1 MMPMLA
7 FAQAVLPTSWSFVT
21 PSPTGASSAS
31 PTGPATTYTE
41 KPGWSTKLDIAVNGT
56 SPFTYAA
63 GSDANLA
70 CRMDATGEYVQ
81 INIADKAD
89 SVVYF
94 LKAWVGN
101 GGPKVFLGVF
111 NIQESTNGVDW
122 STARS
127 FNDSQFTSSGVNNVY
142 DRFATKLLATSR
154 YVRFILSTKVS
165 GVNVGLDNVIV
176 QQASAASTPTMVLK
190 QAGTTLVTNNTFT
203 YGNATRKTFTI
214 LNAGTVDTLKI
225 DSIILSGA
233 QVSDFTLGMY
243 NSKVVANSSDTFS
256 VLFAPSANGSRF
268 STIKV
273 YCNDAERSPF
283 VINLYGIGGQY
294 ASEPAQVAT
303 LNVSNVRTQTLTVS
317 YPSTQTEKYLILRKV
332 GGALTEAP
340 VDGVT
345 YQRGDYIGGAQVMYI
360 GADTTAIKP
369 NYILANTN
377 YSFAAYSVNGPAG
390 FENYNSSNV
399 PTSSVTT
406 LNGEPGNYYNGI
418 DPQANNFLTA
428 LHNKINAHDTI
439 FYSNYAAVVVN
450 NYLSRDTTGGKKAV
464 TCVYTGAPYVYN
476 EPFTWWNG
484 QAGNPGTQ
492 TREHTFCQSWMPTR
506 SLSTWPNGA
515 NGKELPEYNDLHHLF
530 PADQLVGNGK
540 RSNYPLAVVVNAT
553 YTSPTGEGKLGTD
566 SKGNTVYE
574 PRNEQKGDA
583 ARALLYMLTCYD
595 GANGNAWRLPS
606 SQDLNVLLQWHQQ
619 DPPSAL
625 EIARNE
631 YIYTVQKNRNPFID
645 HPEWTRKIDFSTMT
659 YIAVDTVVDIN
670 ITAPA
675 PNAMLNADS
684 TYSIVWNSNMV
695 DSVVLQYVYF
705 DSSSSAIIV
714 TPIVGA
720 IKNNNIYSFKV
731 PNMSKNNVVI
741 YVREFNAAKAPQ
753 MRAYDSV
760 MVNFKQYV
768 GLTENSTINHLVN
781 MYPVPST
788 GVVNIALPATLKVLG
803 VDVYDITGKLVE
815 QTTSTQLNLTQKGMY
830 IVKVITNGG
839 VATKRVIIE

>member
-7 FAQAVLPTSWSFVT
+7 FAQAVLPTSWGFTT
-21 PSPTGASSAS
+21 PSVSAPPTGWGYNVG
-31 PTGPATTYTE
+31 T
-41 KPGWSTKLDIAVNGT
+41 NGNL
-56 SPFTYAA
+56 TYAF
-63 GSDANLA
+63 GKNDALSG
-70 CRMDATGEYVQ
+70 RLDATGENIT
-81 INIADKAD
+81 INFADKPGTLTYYLSPQNAGN
-89 SVVYF
+89 
-94 LKAWVGN
+94 AWAGQ
-101 GGPKVFLGVF
+101 FD
-111 NIQESTNGVDW
+111 IQESDNGTTW
-122 STARS
+122 TTMRS
-127 FNDSQFTSSGVNNVY
+127 FTSKATTATNFNDPMYTDSLKSTT
-142 DRFATKLLATSR
+142 RW
-154 YVRFILSTKVS
+154 VRFYYTIKLPGGSGGGGNMAVDLITVNAAPAAAVGLLVKQNTTTLSNGITYTFGNSASKNFTIQ
-165 GVNVGLDNVIV
+165 NVGTGAN
-176 QQASAASTPTMVLK
+176 
-190 QAGTTLVTNNTFT
+190 
-203 YGNATRKTFTI
+203 
-214 LNAGTVDTLKI
+214 LKI
-225 DSIILSGA
+225 DSIVLSGTHA
-233 QVSDFTLGMY
+233 ADFAVGTFDSITPFNNGT
-243 NSKVVANSSDTFS
+243 DTFS
-256 VLFAPSANGSRF
+256 VYFTPSANGSRYATVKLYT
-268 STIKV
+268 SDT
-273 YCNDAERSPF
+273 ERSPF
-283 VINLYGIGGQY
+283 LINLYAIGGQY
-294 ASEPAQVAT
+294 ATEPAAVPSI
-303 LNVSNVRTQTLTVS
+303 NVSNVRTQTLTVS

-390 FENYNSSNV
+390 FENYNTSNV

-428 LHNKINAHDTI
+428 LHNKINSHDTI
-439 FYSNYAAVVVN
+439 FYSSYLSVIVN

-476 EPFTWWNG
+476 EPFTWWTG
-484 QAGNPGTQ
+484 QSGNPGTQ

-506 SLSTWPNGA
+506 SISTWPNGA

-788 GVVNIALPATLKVLG
+788 GVVNIALPAALKVLG